1 MLNLIYL
8 LNTLHFLN
16 KRLHIILKKL
26 NLMAKK
32 KKIPKI
38 GPAII
43 TTSRLDE
50 IRKRLR
56 ETYGLGN
63 LNTNLFKIKPFKS
76 TTESVKDIISGC
88 KSPDVQLRNEAL
100 ALLYGIIRE
109 PIHAFILRYYCG
121 YNYPNDCWDTAGDIA
136 LKIATEKNIKNY
148 QQKFGRFRT
157 WILGAVKH
165 KMSNLIK
172 QKKWPPS
179 TIAPFAISLDDPETE
194 TAGSKKA
201 HELFQEASE
210 AFEKEEKKSLVI
222 IALDRLKHRDKI
234 YIMYI
239 CFHDY
244 SYEEM
249 SKEFDVP
256 LHTVKSNLYR
266 AKQRLKTLLKG
277 LTEELA

>member
-76 TTESVKDIISGC
+76 TTESVKDIINGC
-88 KSPDVQLRNEAL
+88 KSQDVQLRNEAL

-121 YNYPNDCWDTAGDIA
+121 YEYPNDCWDIAGDIA
-136 LKIATEKNIKNY
+136 LKIATEDVIKSY
-148 QQKFGRFRT
+148 RKKPGKKFRS
-157 WILGAVKH
+157 WIAKLYLDINNFPKAVEFYEKAFNFDLH
-165 KMSNLIK
+165 SLYALL
-172 QKKWPPS
+172 WG
-179 TIAPFAISLDDPETE
+179 IAAL
-194 TAGSKKA
+194 
-201 HELFQEASE
+201 L
-210 AFEKEEKKSLVI
+210 EKK
-222 IALDRLKHRDKI
+222 
-234 YIMYI
+234 
-239 CFHDY
+239 
-244 SYEEM
+244 
-249 SKEFDVP
+249 
-256 LHTVKSNLYR
+256 
-266 AKQRLKTLLKG
+266 
-277 LTEELA
+277 